1 MTVISDNPFA
11 TAAVSVVDMTDY
23 ASERQVE
30 FISKLLLER
39 LWATGSPKY
48 VARTME
54 IVKAI
59 TAAMQAD
66 AQSAGMM
73 GQEVSAQLI
82 EAGRKPLTRA
92 GASALITAL
101 KDCERAKGVTS
112 TAPAAEREIEDGFY
126 EFTYDRG
133 KVAIAKVQTAVH
145 GSGHQYA
152 KQLDPETGKFEYV
165 GGLMAEVRSSGV
177 LLSLERAKEL
187 GHLYGRCIRCG
198 RTLTDEGSIE
208 AGIGP
213 VCAGKF

>member
-1 MTVISDNPFA
+1 MNAIATTNPFA
-11 TAAVSVVDMTDY
+11 AVSTVDMTDY

-39 LWATGSPKY
+39 VWGTGSAKY

-82 EAGRKPLTRA
+82 EAGHAPLTRA

-101 KDCERAKGVTS
+101 KGCERAKGVAPVEDA
-112 TAPAAEREIEDGFY
+112 APAEIEDGFY
-126 EFTYDRG
+126 RLDG
-133 KVAIAKVQTAVH
+133 KVYKVQRAVH

-152 KQLDPETGKFEYV
+152 KEMDDETGRFYLATGMIGHVRKHGV
-165 GGLMAEVRSSGV
+165 RMTAEEAG
-177 LLSLERAKEL
+177 KL
-187 GHLYGRCIRCG
+187 GQLYGHCIACG

-213 VCAGKF
+213 VCAKVFA